1 MINTL
6 THNSSSDDDLK
17 KRDWYVLLGDG
28 DTYSSIGG
36 VSLMCITDEDWEEYE
51 SNFNN
56 MPDDKVIASVELQ
69 RVFSEYLV
77 SHGYTP

>member
-1 MINTL
+1 
-6 THNSSSDDDLK
+6 
-17 KRDWYVLLGDG
+17 
-28 DTYSSIGG
+28 
-36 VSLMCITDEDWEEYE
+36 MCITDEDWEEYE